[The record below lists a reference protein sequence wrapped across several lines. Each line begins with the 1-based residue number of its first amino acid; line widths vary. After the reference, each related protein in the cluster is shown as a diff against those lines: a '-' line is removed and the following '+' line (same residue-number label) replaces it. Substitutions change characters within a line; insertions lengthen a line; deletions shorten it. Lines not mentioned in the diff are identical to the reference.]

1 MGLEATR
8 GSTVANVSSLLW
20 YCWVWASLVVTAKFI
35 VVSVLVQLWCQ
46 VWADLGGNQEFVV
59 KTSCSAEVEW
69 ASGWMKGR
77 GIYSWGVW
85 QLLMCQVV
93 RHTWAT
99 PEEIMLRGILREP
112 ELQAQAVSGVHIWW
126 LAHLELHIWNRVSLS
141 FGQQGI
147 PAGSVPPCR
156 FVMLWKDY
164 EVLDYYIDMACL
176 VAAKWGLV
184 EAELICLPG
193 VINYSWLLLL
203 FCFQLS

>member
-1 MGLEATR
+1 MGLKATR
-8 GSTVANVSSLLW
+8 GSAVTNVSSLLW

-35 VVSVLVQLWCQ
+35 VVSVWVQLWCQ

-99 PEEIMLRGILREP
+99 PEEIMLSFRLKLSVECTFGD
-112 ELQAQAVSGVHIWW
+112 W
-126 LAHLELHIWNRVSLS
+126 HIWNCT
-141 FGQQGI
+141 FGTESHCPLASKGSQQ
-147 PAGSVPPCR
+147 VVCPPCR

-193 VINYSWLLLL
+193 VINYSWWLLL
-203 FCFQLS
+203 CF